1 MCSGA
6 GCPSQPRLFSLA
18 SFRRCWVLSC
28 SFLLLSSWPPPSSER
43 ASSGGPAARKHWPG
57 QNSGSYRK
65 YFVIC
70 EHYFVDSVFKNV
82 FYNKKLCCIVSD
94 CRFLYLE
101 ECLGLGDHIG
111 QALGGSQVLAQV
123 PLVWTAQAVLPMIRP
138 AATTQ
143 EQDQGLLYCLQ
154 IKQQTYWSPVA
165 EEVFRSFT

>member
-1 MCSGA
+1 M
-6 GCPSQPRLFSLA
+6 
-18 SFRRCWVLSC
+18 LSC
-28 SFLLLSSWPPPSSER
+28 SFLLLSSCSSWPPPSSER

-101 ECLGLGDHIG
+101 ESLGLGDHIG

-154 IKQQTYWSPVA
+154 IKQQTY
-165 EEVFRSFT
+165 